1 MKRKLIIAVPLLVLV
16 GLLAWAFRP
25 KRESVGDAYVS
36 ERSVTL
42 WSSVA
47 QVREAVDTLHYGDH
61 VDVIAHR
68 NDNVK
73 VRTGAGLVGWVDG
86 RQLLEPSMWQRS
98 TKLLA
103 QAQAIP
109 AQARGR
115 TKVQTNLRVQ
125 PGRTEARLY
134 QFGRG
139 VPVEVVGR
147 AVADWV
153 QVTDEKEPSNAPQDT
168 KKEDW
173 FLVRAVAT
181 RPTGESASRSAESNT
196 TTQPGDHSIPIA
208 GWVIARFVELDL
220 PDPVRDGIASAN
232 VRPVAWFELNRVG
245 DASGDKPQYLAA
257 GSHGPEGQPC
267 DFTTLRVYTWN
278 AKKTRYETAF
288 IENNLCGQLPVR
300 IAKGPNSEPE
310 FRFHVMDGDKNE
322 RVYRL
327 IQTVV
332 RRIREGGEA
341 PRKPAHGVT
350 AKPAAK

>member
-1 MKRKLIIAVPLLVLV
+1 
-16 GLLAWAFRP
+16 
-25 KRESVGDAYVS
+25 
-36 ERSVTL
+36 
-42 WSSVA
+42 
-47 QVREAVDTLHYGDH
+47 
-61 VDVIAHR
+61 
-68 NDNVK
+68 
-73 VRTGAGLVGWVDG
+73 
-86 RQLLEPSMWQRS
+86 
-98 TKLLA
+98 
-103 QAQAIP
+103 
-109 AQARGR
+109 
-115 TKVQTNLRVQ
+115 
-125 PGRTEARLY
+125 
-134 QFGRG
+134 
-139 VPVEVVGR
+139 
-147 AVADWV
+147 
-153 QVTDEKEPSNAPQDT
+153 
-168 KKEDW
+168 
-173 FLVRAVAT
+173 
-181 RPTGESASRSAESNT
+181 
-196 TTQPGDHSIPIA
+196 
-208 GWVIARFVELDL
+208 
-220 PDPVRDGIASAN
+220 
-232 VRPVAWFELNRVG
+232 VG